1 MNRAP
6 LTVILAVGWVAI
18 TGSLSL
24 LNLAFGL
31 LIAAL
36 VTFILRDR
44 LAQRSGLRR
53 LAAAFRLALLLL
65 WQLLL
70 SALGVA
76 RLVVDPTLARRLK
89 PAIINYPLQVKSD
102 GEITLLANLITLT
115 PGTLTVD
122 VSPDRQRLF
131 IHVLSLDDQEAC
143 VASIRSGFERRVMDI
158 FL

>member
-53 LAAAFRLALLLL
+53 LAAAFRLALLLV

-76 RLVVDPTLARRLK
+76 RLVVDPT
-89 PAIINYPLQVKSD
+89 
-102 GEITLLANLITLT
+102 
-115 PGTLTVD
+115 
-122 VSPDRQRLF
+122 
-131 IHVLSLDDQEAC
+131 
-143 VASIRSGFERRVMDI
+143 
-158 FL
+158 